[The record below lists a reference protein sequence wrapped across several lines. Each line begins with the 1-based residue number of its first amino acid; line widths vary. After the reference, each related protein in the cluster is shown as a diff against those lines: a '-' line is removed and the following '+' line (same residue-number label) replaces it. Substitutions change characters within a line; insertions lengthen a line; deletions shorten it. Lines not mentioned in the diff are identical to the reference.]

1 MMHVGCD
8 EVEQVEKHSSND
20 YPDADQPPS
29 VASCLLGG
37 WDDESENGCG
47 KHNSGAEAHHG
58 VIPLVRQFFY
68 AKS

>member
-1 MMHVGCD
+1 MMHVRCD
-8 EVEQVEKHSSND
+8 EVEQIEKHCSDD

-29 VASCLLGG
+29 VASYLFRGG
-37 WDDESENGCG
+37 DDESENGCG
-47 KHNSGAEAHHG
+47 KHNSSAEPHHG